1 MRQEANPA
9 LYPRASLSLSSSFF
23 FSLIPSLWLLLMQKR
38 EHVKEIREKPADGE
52 LGEKLKEEEGKSNQK
67 VKEQERM

>member
-1 MRQEANPA
+1 
-9 LYPRASLSLSSSFF
+9 
-23 FSLIPSLWLLLMQKR
+23 MQKR

-67 VKEQERM
+67 VKEQERMWIPCHRFDGRFKFSYLPGHFAFLLDFSRG